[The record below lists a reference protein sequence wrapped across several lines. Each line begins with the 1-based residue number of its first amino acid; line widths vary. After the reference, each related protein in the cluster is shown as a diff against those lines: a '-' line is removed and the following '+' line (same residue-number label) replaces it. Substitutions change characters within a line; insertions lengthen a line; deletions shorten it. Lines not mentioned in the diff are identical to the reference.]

1 MAYQALMSA
10 RDNYTSV
17 GNSVASMQENA
28 TDVAGQ
34 NEESQTFYMSLTN
47 QLETAGLQEAIPAIP
62 GVIGAAYALK
72 KAYSSLGTLKDTV
85 LSGVEKGKALLA
97 GKGEEA
103 AALLGKGKDL
113 VTGTLNEVKTTVTE
127 TGQQLASTVAQTA
140 QNVTEEGTR
149 LLASGTDA
157 LATYGDE
164 AGAAA
169 ARTLGG
175 LTDLPRQLGANLPTT
190 ETGFDEMAIRP
201 VAPLINTAEDVIN
214 APLAPVGRNVR
225 STVAGLEQEMTSFRP
240 GGSLP
245 MVPNVEVPTVPSL
258 DTVMPNIERVI
269 PNVEDI
275 LQPLATTGPKI
286 AATVGAAV
294 DEGSTLVSAG
304 AKLATDTAVGLADIA
319 LPVVGEIG
327 LVGLGIWQGIKG
339 FEDLF
344 NKPTVPTAAPVPMVA
359 NISQSFQSG
368 I

>member
-1 MAYQALMSA
+1 MSGAYGALMSA
-10 RDNYTSV
+10 RDSYTSV

-34 NEESQTFYMSLTN
+34 NEESQTFYKSLTN
-47 QLETAGLQEAIPAIP
+47 QLETAGLQEAIPSIP

-140 QNVTEEGTR
+140 QNVTQEGTR

-164 AGAAA
+164 ASAAA
-169 ARTLGG
+169 SRALGG
-175 LTDLPRQLGANLPTT
+175 VSALPRQLGANLPTT

-214 APLAPVGRNVR
+214 APLAAARGNVR
-225 STVAGLEQEMTSFRP
+225 STVAGLEQEMTAFRP

-245 MVPNVEVPTVPSL
+245 TVPSLETVVPNVEDV
-258 DTVMPNIERVI
+258 
-269 PNVEDI
+269 
-275 LQPLATTGPKI
+275 LQPLVTTGPKI

-327 LVGLGIWQGIKG
+327 LVGLGVWQAVKG

-344 NKPTVPTAAPVPMVA
+344 NHPTVPTAAPVPVVA
-359 NISQSFQSG
+359 NISQSMQSG